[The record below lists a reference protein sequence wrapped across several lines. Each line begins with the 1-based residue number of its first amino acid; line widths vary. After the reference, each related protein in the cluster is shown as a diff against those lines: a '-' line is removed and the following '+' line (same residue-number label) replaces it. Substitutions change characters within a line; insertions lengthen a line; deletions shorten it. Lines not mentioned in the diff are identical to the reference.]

1 MYRHI
6 LVANRGDCAVRLIS
20 ACHDLGAEA
29 VLITAS
35 DDRLAAPA
43 ALADLVITT
52 GMSRTAYTHQ
62 DNILAAMVQTRCE
75 ALLPGWGFLS
85 EDPIFA
91 QRCRLMGRHFVGPKT
106 PHLALFGDK
115 WATLRH
121 LCPPLGL
128 PLQALPC
135 DAKNFWDMASA
146 MTFPLMLKKRTGG
159 GGKAVHLCP
168 NTGVLRRHL
177 KSKPVHDY
185 FVEPAILQARHIE
198 FQILG
203 DGKGRVIILGA
214 RDCTPQ
220 VHAQKWLE
228 RHIALDSS
236 PQITSLADKIA
247 AHFAQMAYEGL
258 ATVECLERGGS
269 FYLLEVNPRLQVEHG
284 VTEMAR
290 GIDLVQA
297 SIAIACGHALPICPP
312 SPEVDVVEFR
322 LFARSPGCL
331 ERMGFDGF
339 LWPDHPHA
347 HDPSYRLETGYAQGE
362 RISGVYDGLIA
373 RFIVKAPPNQ
383 ALHKLKA
390 WLQDFQL
397 VGPTHNLADLM
408 AYE

>member
-1 MYRHI
+1 MYRRI

-20 ACHDLGAEA
+20 ACHALGAEA
-29 VLITAS
+29 VLIAAS
-35 DDRLAAPA
+35 DDRLTAPA
-43 ALADLVITT
+43 ALADVVVTT

-75 ALLPGWGFLS
+75 AILPGWGFLS

-115 WATLRH
+115 LATLRH
-121 LCPPLGL
+121 LCPVLGL
-128 PLQALPC
+128 PLQALSC
-135 DAKNFWDMASA
+135 DDHHFWDLVSA
-146 MTFPLMLKKRTGG
+146 LPFPLMLKKRTGG
-159 GGKAVHLCP
+159 GGKAVHLCH
-168 NTGVLRRHL
+168 NTDALRQHL
-177 KSKPVHDY
+177 KSRLAHDY
-185 FVEPAILQARHIE
+185 FVEPAILHARHIE

-203 DGKGRVIILGA
+203 DGRGQAVILGA

-228 RHIALDSS
+228 RHVALDTS
-236 PQITSLADKIA
+236 PQIDALAKRIA

-258 ATVECLERGGS
+258 ATLECLVQDNN
-269 FYLLEVNPRLQVEHG
+269 FFLLEVNPRLQVEHG

-297 SIAIACGHALPICPP
+297 SLSVACGQVLPTCA
-312 SPEVDVVEFR
+312 SASAEVDVVEFR

-331 ERMGFDGF
+331 ERIGFGGCP
-339 LWPDHPHA
+339 WPDHPHA
-347 HDPSYRLETGYAQGE
+347 HDPCYRLETGYTQGE

-397 VGPTHNLADLM
+397 TGLTHNLADLM
-408 AYE
+408 VY